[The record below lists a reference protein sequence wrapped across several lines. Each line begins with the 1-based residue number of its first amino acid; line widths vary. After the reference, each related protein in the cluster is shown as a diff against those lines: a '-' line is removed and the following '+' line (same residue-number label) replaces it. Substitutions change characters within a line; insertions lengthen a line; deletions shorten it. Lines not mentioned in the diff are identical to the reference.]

1 MNMQILRTA
10 VILGLLSVV
19 GPVAIDMYL
28 PALPAIA
35 AQLGATTAEVQF
47 SLMAYM
53 AAIAVCQLFYGPV
66 SDMVGRK
73 PPLYFGIGVF
83 VIGSIGCALS
93 PSIEWLIVFRF
104 VQGVGACASMAL
116 PRAIVR
122 DNYTGAEAAQLMS
135 LLMLV
140 FSISPILAPL
150 SGSVVIAFGDWR
162 LLFWVMTVVGALALL
177 LCIVGLKETRP
188 KSARVES
195 SVMSALRGYAMLITD
210 MRFVGLS
217 LIGAFGMSSFMA
229 FIGNSSFIY
238 IEHYGLTP
246 TEYSLAFSVNAIS
259 FFAVSQATGVLVKRF
274 GLQSVVR
281 VAVTGFAAAMV
292 LLAAIFLSGVDNMW
306 VLSGLM
312 FVAFGFLGLV
322 LPTTAVLAM
331 DAHGEI
337 AGTASALMGT
347 LQMVAGAGVMGVVG
361 AFFNGTAI
369 PMVTAFAICAG
380 LAFILTMLTLRAPR
394 QLSEVPAE

>member
-35 AQLGATTAEVQF
+35 AQLGASTAEVQF

-122 DNYTGAEAAQLMS
+122 DNYTGADAAQLMS

-162 LLFWVMTVVGALALL
+162 LLFWVMTLVGALALL

-347 LQMVAGAGVMGVVG
+347 LQMVAGAVVMGVVG

-369 PMVTAFAICAG
+369 PMVTAFAVCSG

-394 QLSEVPAE
+394 QLREVPAE

>member
-35 AQLGATTAEVQF
+35 DHLGATTAQVQF

-83 VIGSIGCALS
+83 VLGSIGCALS
-93 PSIEWLIVFRF
+93 PSIEWLIFFRF

-150 SGSVVIAFGDWR
+150 SGSVVSAFGDWR

-195 SVMSALRGYAMLITD
+195 SVMSALRGYALLITD

-281 VAVTGFAAAMV
+281 VAVTGFASAMV
-292 LLAAIFLSGVDNMW
+292 LLAAIFFSGVDNMW

-347 LQMVAGAGVMGVVG
+347 LQMVSGAVVMGVVG
-361 AFFNGTAI
+361 AFFNGTAL
-369 PMVTAFAICAG
+369 PMVTAFAVCSG

-394 QLSEVPAE
+394 RMGEVPAE